1 MKYVIFTEAFKASG
15 LGHLGRCTALAEIL
29 IEKGSKDVSIVLDTD
44 DSLPDW
50 SYSFPVYKENWK
62 DIQTLEKFLTEFS
75 LVRSRKSLVVYIDSY
90 LAPVS
95 IYEELKKHSDELV
108 CIDDYHRI
116 SYPVG
121 STILNPGF
129 PGLFINYDKSKYK
142 VITGKNEVLLRKP
155 FRERFEI
162 PKRNNPLRK
171 VLITLG
177 GTDPHLY
184 SEFFLNLLCKEFPD
198 LEKHLVIGPGFL
210 NEKELVSLSD
220 SNTFLYKNLSAL
232 EMRDLMLKMDFAIT
246 AGGQTTYELDRCGL
260 PMLMIKTADNQVGN
274 IRGFVECQGVKEIKE
289 PGEVVKLLR
298 EMGDQVK

>member
-29 IEKGSKDVSIVLDTD
+29 IEKGSKDVCIVLDTD

-95 IYEELKKHSDELV
+95 IYEELKKHSDEFV

-116 SYPVG
+116 SYPIG

-198 LEKHLVIGPGFL
+198 LEKHLVIGPGF
-210 NEKELVSLSD
+210 
-220 SNTFLYKNLSAL
+220 
-232 EMRDLMLKMDFAIT
+232 
-246 AGGQTTYELDRCGL
+246 
-260 PMLMIKTADNQVGN
+260 
-274 IRGFVECQGVKEIKE
+274 
-289 PGEVVKLLR
+289 
-298 EMGDQVK
+298 

>member
-1 MKYVIFTEAFKASG
+1 MKYVIFTEALKETG

-29 IEKGSKDVSIVLDTD
+29 LEKGCNDVSIVIDTD
-44 DSLPDW
+44 NSFPDW

-62 DIQTLEKFLTEFS
+62 DIQTLEKLFTEFS
-75 LVRSRKSLVVYIDSY
+75 IEKSEKNLVVYIDSY

-95 IYEELKKHSDELV
+95 IYEELNKYSQELV

-116 SYPVG
+116 SYPLG

-142 VITGKNEVLLRKP
+142 VITGKNEVLLRTP
-155 FRERFEI
+155 FRESFET
-162 PKRNNPLRK
+162 PKRNHPPCK

-177 GTDPHLY
+177 GSDPHLY
-184 SEFFLNLLCKEFPD
+184 SEVFLNLLCKEFPD

-210 NEKELVSLSD
+210 NGKELVSLSD
-220 SNTFLYKNLSAL
+220 SNTSLYKNLSAL

-246 AGGQTTYELDRCGL
+246 AGGQTTYELDRCGV
-260 PMLMIKTADNQVGN
+260 PMLMIKTAENQSGN
-274 IRGFVECQGVKEIKE
+274 IRGFVECQGVKEIKD
-289 PGEVVKLLR
+289 PIEVVHLLK
-298 EMGDQVK
+298 EM